1 MQHNHFLP
9 HSSWQDSSIWCTST
23 PTLYIGAHRYDQHLC
38 RLQRFEHDD
47 YAKVDLDP
55 TVISFYSGEAGS
67 SKEAGTGKPL
77 FLRLPI
83 LCNFKSS
90 SSWWSWIVG
99 TFSKIAAAIM
109 LPYVSVHVTL
119 TSGWKLSWLS
129 VSSWL
134 SKMVKKL
141 FSQKKSLSA
150 DLWLYLKIFRMHWV
164 NWPASL
170 LV

>member
-1 MQHNHFLP
+1 M
-9 HSSWQDSSIWCTST
+9 
-23 PTLYIGAHRYDQHLC
+23 
-38 RLQRFEHDD
+38 
-47 YAKVDLDP
+47 
-55 TVISFYSGEAGS
+55 ISFYSGEAGNC
-67 SKEAGTGKPL
+67 KEAGTGKPL

-90 SSWWSWIVG
+90 SSWWSWIVA

-150 DLWLYLKIFRMHWV
+150 DLWLYLKFFRMHWV
-164 NWPASL
+164 NSL
-170 LV
+170 SINLAARSPHVPSLDSKNTLSIRNLHITKYYPRAFSLTLDMCE